1 MDLFLNRQVQHIFNM
16 QLQVFICH
24 IVILLIMNNWIL
36 QKQNK
41 LLKRFNKLNIYQ
53 LLTISLRLLIKNPI

>member
-41 LLKRFNKLNIYQ
+41 LLNG
-53 LLTISLRLLIKNPI
+53 LIN